1 MININYFNYWLH
13 KFTFRKHVTLYQRM
27 CLSLNKLYTDARC
40 TSVVR
45 CMFIVEDKNLHLS
58 LYVTCLCTVRAEK
71 LKCLK
76 LAKQQGP
83 GVEWWRVIVGVWA
96 APRIQKPRCGDG
108 ASSGMVMMR
117 ASQEWK
123 GGWFHS
129 VFSVSRLDFEIRFR
143 PFLKMAVTSG
153 QHDNIVLLCTHAE
166 KADWFRL
173 LFK

>member
-1 MININYFNYWLH
+1 
-13 KFTFRKHVTLYQRM
+13 M

-83 GVEWWRVIVGVWA
+83 GVCVE
-96 APRIQKPRCGDG
+96 
-108 ASSGMVMMR
+108 
-117 ASQEWK
+117 
-123 GGWFHS
+123 
-129 VFSVSRLDFEIRFR
+129 
-143 PFLKMAVTSG
+143 
-153 QHDNIVLLCTHAE
+153 
-166 KADWFRL
+166 
-173 LFK
+173 